1 MVNVKIALLKAITS
15 SQVNAN
21 HILKKDIQIS
31 LSQMHT
37 IVCMFVYNDGKGFLF
52 HVLVH
57 APFSSRL

>member
-1 MVNVKIALLKAITS
+1 MVNVKIALLRAITS
-15 SQVNAN
+15 SQVNSN
-21 HILKKDIQIS
+21 HSLKKDIEIS

-37 IVCMFVYNDGKGFLF
+37 IVCMFVYNVDKGILF